1 MCQDLQLRIVLVN
14 THNLKWVALSGNS
27 LLTERQRSIV
37 RQLDSIHKDM
47 NRIYDTGDDF
57 KLSKKISLFK
67 HFDLRVF
74 WQNIRDFTIQVN

>member
-1 MCQDLQLRIVLVN
+1 MCRDLQLRIVLVN

-57 KLSKKISLFK
+57 KIPNDFALYKD
-67 HFDLRVF
+67 FDL
-74 WQNIRDFTIQVN
+74 ILI